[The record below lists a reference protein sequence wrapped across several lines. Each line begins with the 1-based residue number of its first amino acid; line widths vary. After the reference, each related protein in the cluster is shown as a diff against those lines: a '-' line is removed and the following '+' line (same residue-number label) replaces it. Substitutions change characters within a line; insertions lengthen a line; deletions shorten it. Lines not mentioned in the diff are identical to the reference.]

1 MKITIKNIG
10 KIKEATV
17 EINGITVIAG
27 ENNTGKSTVGKALYA
42 VFNSFYN
49 VEEQI
54 RKEKIQSIEN
64 ILELLY
70 RNTTSRFNFRVDFEE
85 IANNIINNA
94 VDCAD
99 MEQLEEE
106 IWKLIGQYD
115 EYFLKNKVTQDANE
129 LVNRIYDALQ
139 VSDEDFLKNV
149 LNKRIGAEFNGQIN
163 NIFTRDKAEIALQIR
178 DEIIDV
184 TICNDE
190 VNNIDNRIDMQ
201 TEVLYFDDPFILDEQ
216 RVIIYRNHSNYM
228 DHRTHLKNK
237 IFLSAKESNLIDEI
251 VVNNKFE
258 KIYDRINKVCDGN
271 IVKGRSGWGYKKANT
286 NTVLD
291 ARNLSTGLKTF
302 IILKTLLANGTIEF
316 NGSII
321 LDEPEIHLHPEWQL
335 AFAELI
341 VLIHKEF
348 GVHILVNT
356 HSPYFL
362 NALEVY
368 NKKYD
373 VSDNCKYYLAEMN
386 GDNSYIEDV
395 TDNIERIYSKL
406 ARPLQKLE
414 NEGYSDD

>member
-1 MKITIKNIG
+1 MKITLKNIG

-17 EINGITVIAG
+17 EINAITVIAG
-27 ENNTGKSTVGKALYA
+27 ENDTGKSTIGRALYA

-70 RNTTSRFNFRVDFEE
+70 RNTTSRLTSRVDFEE
-85 IANNIINNA
+85 IADNIINNI
-94 VDCAD
+94 VSFDD
-99 MEQLEEE
+99 IEQLKSE
-106 IWKLIGQYD
+106 IWKQIGQYD
-115 EYFLKNKVTQDANE
+115 EYFIKHEMTQDTNE
-129 LVNRIYDALQ
+129 LVSRIYDALR
-139 VSDEDFLKNV
+139 VSDEEFLKNV
-149 LNKRIGAEFNGQIN
+149 LNKRMGAEFNGQIN
-163 NIFTRDKAEIALQIR
+163 NIFTRDKAEVALQIK
-178 DEIIDV
+178 DDIIDV

-190 VNNIDNRIDMQ
+190 VSNINNRIDMQ

-216 RVIIYRNHSNYM
+216 RFIMYRNHFNYM

-237 IFLSAKESNLIDEI
+237 IFLAAKESNLIDEI

-286 NTVLD
+286 NKVLD
-291 ARNLSTGLKTF
+291 VRNLSTGLKTF

-341 VLIHKEF
+341 VLIHKKF

-368 NKKYD
+368 TTKYD
-373 VSDNCKYYLAEMN
+373 VSDKCKYYLTETD
-386 GDNSYIEDV
+386 GENSHIEDV
-395 TDNIERIYSKL
+395 TNNIERIYSKL

>member
-163 NIFTRDKAEIALQIR
+163 NIFTSSSTHRSPPRPPVLFLTIR
-178 DEIIDV
+178 
-184 TICNDE
+184 
-190 VNNIDNRIDMQ
+190 Q
-201 TEVLYFDDPFILDEQ
+201 T
-216 RVIIYRNHSNYM
+216 
-228 DHRTHLKNK
+228 
-237 IFLSAKESNLIDEI
+237 
-251 VVNNKFE
+251 
-258 KIYDRINKVCDGN
+258 
-271 IVKGRSGWGYKKANT
+271 GR
-286 NTVLD
+286 
-291 ARNLSTGLKTF
+291 F
-302 IILKTLLANGTIEF
+302 
-316 NGSII
+316 
-321 LDEPEIHLHPEWQL
+321 
-335 AFAELI
+335 
-341 VLIHKEF
+341 
-348 GVHILVNT
+348 
-356 HSPYFL
+356 
-362 NALEVY
+362 
-368 NKKYD
+368 
-373 VSDNCKYYLAEMN
+373 
-386 GDNSYIEDV
+386 
-395 TDNIERIYSKL
+395 
-406 ARPLQKLE
+406 
-414 NEGYSDD
+414 

>member
-106 IWKLIGQYD
+106 IWKLIRQYD

-286 NTVLD
+286 NKVLD

>member
-1 MKITIKNIG
+1 M
-10 KIKEATV
+10 
-17 EINGITVIAG
+17 
-27 ENNTGKSTVGKALYA
+27 
-42 VFNSFYN
+42 
-49 VEEQI
+49 
-54 RKEKIQSIEN
+54 
-64 ILELLY
+64 
-70 RNTTSRFNFRVDFEE
+70 
-85 IANNIINNA
+85 
-94 VDCAD
+94 C
-99 MEQLEEE
+99 
-106 IWKLIGQYD
+106 
-115 EYFLKNKVTQDANE
+115 
-129 LVNRIYDALQ
+129 
-139 VSDEDFLKNV
+139 FLKNV

-286 NTVLD
+286 NKVLD

>member
-1 MKITIKNIG
+1 MKITLKNIG
-10 KIKEATV
+10 KIKEAIV
-17 EINGITVIAG
+17 EINAITVIAG
-27 ENNTGKSTVGKALYA
+27 ENDTGKSTIGKALYA

-70 RNTTSRFNFRVDFEE
+70 RNTTSRLTSRVDFEE
-85 IANNIINNA
+85 IADNIINNVA
-94 VDCAD
+94 GFDNI
-99 MEQLEEE
+99 EQLKSE
-106 IWKLIGQYD
+106 IWKMIGQYD
-115 EYFLKNKVTQDANE
+115 EYFIKYGVTQDANE
-129 LVNRIYDALQ
+129 LVSRIYDVLR
-139 VSDEDFLKNV
+139 VSDEEFLRNV

-163 NIFTRDKAEIALQIR
+163 NIYTRDRAEVALQIK
-178 DEIIDV
+178 DDIIDV

-190 VNNIDNRIDMQ
+190 VSNINNRIDMQ

-216 RVIIYRNHSNYM
+216 RFIMYRNHFNYM

-237 IFLSAKESNLIDEI
+237 IFLAAKESNLIDEI

-286 NTVLD
+286 NKVLD
-291 ARNLSTGLKTF
+291 VRNLSTGLKTF

-368 NKKYD
+368 TTKYD
-373 VSDNCKYYLAEMN
+373 VSDKCKYYLTEV
-386 GDNSYIEDV
+386 DEENSHIEDV

>member
-1 MKITIKNIG
+1 
-10 KIKEATV
+10 
-17 EINGITVIAG
+17 
-27 ENNTGKSTVGKALYA
+27 
-42 VFNSFYN
+42 
-49 VEEQI
+49 
-54 RKEKIQSIEN
+54 
-64 ILELLY
+64 
-70 RNTTSRFNFRVDFEE
+70 
-85 IANNIINNA
+85 
-94 VDCAD
+94 
-99 MEQLEEE
+99 
-106 IWKLIGQYD
+106 
-115 EYFLKNKVTQDANE
+115 
-129 LVNRIYDALQ
+129 
-139 VSDEDFLKNV
+139 
-149 LNKRIGAEFNGQIN
+149 
-163 NIFTRDKAEIALQIR
+163 
-178 DEIIDV
+178 
-184 TICNDE
+184 
-190 VNNIDNRIDMQ
+190 
-201 TEVLYFDDPFILDEQ
+201 
-216 RVIIYRNHSNYM
+216 M

-286 NTVLD
+286 NKVLD